1 MGPKGREAFFRAYE
15 MIPAVRR
22 NHVRNR
28 SPSPGKA
35 VRREGVLTSCVCRAY
50 WWAGRLEGSGRAS
63 GLAPKTGGA
72 NACKELAEKFK
83 AEYGVDYKVVRA
95 DLSEPDEACE
105 KIFAAT
111 EDLDMGFMSYVACL
125 HHFGRFQEVD
135 LETHEKCLNVN
146 VITFLRIFHHYM
158 KDFAAKDRGAVINVS
173 SMTGISGSPFN
184 GEYGAGKAYILKLT
198 EAVAYETKKT
208 GVDVEAITL
217 GTTLTPTAMKNFPKG
232 PAGDAVVKIALTPDQ
247 VADEAFEKLG
257 REMSVIAGER
267 NKASVH
273 DWKANHTEDEY
284 IAYMGA
290 FYEN

>member
-1 MGPKGREAFFRAYE
+1 MSR
-15 MIPAVRR
+15 
-22 NHVRNR
+22 
-28 SPSPGKA
+28 
-35 VRREGVLTSCVCRAY
+35 
-50 WWAGRLEGSGRAS
+50 
-63 GLAPKTGGA
+63 GLGD
-72 NACKELAEKFK
+72 
-83 AEYGVDYKVVRA
+83 VYKR
-95 DLSEPDEACE
+95 
-105 KIFAAT
+105 
-111 EDLDMGFMSYVACL
+111 
-125 HHFGRFQEVD
+125 Q
-135 LETHEKCLNVN
+135 
-146 VITFLRIFHHYM
+146 
-158 KDFAAKDRGAVINVS
+158 
-173 SMTGISGSPFN
+173 

-284 IAYMGA
+284 ISYMGA

>member
-1 MGPKGREAFFRAYE
+1 
-15 MIPAVRR
+15 
-22 NHVRNR
+22 
-28 SPSPGKA
+28 
-35 VRREGVLTSCVCRAY
+35 
-50 WWAGRLEGSGRAS
+50 
-63 GLAPKTGGA
+63 
-72 NACKELAEKFK
+72 
-83 AEYGVDYKVVRA
+83 
-95 DLSEPDEACE
+95 
-105 KIFAAT
+105 
-111 EDLDMGFMSYVACL
+111 
-125 HHFGRFQEVD
+125 
-135 LETHEKCLNVN
+135 
-146 VITFLRIFHHYM
+146 
-158 KDFAAKDRGAVINVS
+158 
-173 SMTGISGSPFN
+173 MTGISGSPFN